1 MTFSRI
7 LALLLIAAL
16 TGCATVGTKENFA
29 LCQAADAATT
39 VLVLGKGGSEANPLM
54 GKIIEKAGFAGLFAV
69 KFALIAIAWEWATG
83 REDDE
88 RVQAGLTAANLL
100 TCGVAVHNAGVSVRM
115 P

>member
-1 MTFSRI
+1 MKNLIVVLI
-7 LALLLIAAL
+7 LLTL
-16 TGCATVGTKENFA
+16 TGCATIGTKENFV

-54 GKIIEKAGFAGLFAV
+54 AKIIQKAGFAGMFAI

-88 RVQAGLTAANLL
+88 KVQAGLTAANVL
-100 TCGVAVHNAGVSVRM
+100 TCGVARHNACV
-115 P
+115 